1 MQELMARQVWGINRT
16 LNNRK
21 LRKMPRDEWRQ
32 MMLSQ
37 ILSSEERERHKL
49 LSRFII

>member
-21 LRKMPRDEWRQ
+21 LRKMPRGCTICGYWFYSLRHHE
-32 MMLSQ
+32 
-37 ILSSEERERHKL
+37 IKPKSS
-49 LSRFII
+49 IP